1 MTENSAINKNVSKQR
16 PEGLSAEEA
25 RMYDDFQIGGHERE
39 MPESE
44 RLEQLVSFID
54 AHYDKP
60 AGWEAE
66 AGKNASEYAASAQA
80 DAAQSGT
87 DRPGNQLADARAEI
101 ENYLARLPDRITHA
115 AMIMLGSAVDHSLPV
130 TAYAQ
135 GIETRDDEFG
145 RWYLPENPRGVAV
158 AVVGG
163 WWYAGAAREMSWEP
177 EIAALA
183 GYSQRAIFS
192 VHFPLLPEASA
203 AEASAFVRR
212 AVEAVRASAE
222 TTAESNELLAWGK
235 WAGADLLLEH
245 ADLVDALVLT
255 FGSADSSAVAG
266 VGKRVVRQQLTAH
279 RHVAT
284 PTTARAAVREIA
296 ELWGIR

>member
-1 MTENSAINKNVSKQR
+1 MTENSAINKNVSKKR

-44 RLEQLVSFID
+44 RLEQLASFID

-66 AGKNASEYAASAQA
+66 AAHTGSVEQ
-80 DAAQSGT
+80 
-87 DRPGNQLADARAEI
+87 RMEL

-135 GIETRDDEFG
+135 GIDTRDDEFG
-145 RWYLPENPRGVAV
+145 RWYLPDNPRGVAV

-183 GYSQRAIFS
+183 GYSQRAVLS
-192 VHFPLLPEASA
+192 VHFPLQPEAT
-203 AEASAFVRR
+203 AEHASAFVRR
-212 AVEAVRASAE
+212 ALESVR
-222 TTAESNELLAWGK
+222 TTEFTTTTDTDQLAAWGK
-235 WAGADLLLEH
+235 WAGADLLLQH
-245 ADLVDALVLT
+245 ADLVDAVALT
-255 FGSADSSAVAG
+255 FPGVDTIKTMDISAAGG
-266 VGKRVVRQQLTAH
+266 VGKSVMLQELTAH

-284 PTTARAAVREIA
+284 PSVARAAVREIA
-296 ELWGIR
+296 EFWDAH

>member
-44 RLEQLVSFID
+44 RLEQLASFID

-66 AGKNASEYAASAQA
+66 AGHTGSVEQ
-80 DAAQSGT
+80 
-87 DRPGNQLADARAEI
+87 RVEI

-255 FGSADSSAVAG
+255 FPSADSSAVAG

>member
-1 MTENSAINKNVSKQR
+1 MTENSAINKNVSKKR

-44 RLEQLVSFID
+44 RLEQLASFID
-54 AHYDKP
+54 AHYEKP
-60 AGWEAE
+60 AGWESEAAQVE
-66 AGKNASEYAASAQA
+66 AGQPSKQRAYERAA
-80 DAAQSGT
+80 
-87 DRPGNQLADARAEI
+87 I

-135 GIETRDDEFG
+135 GIDTRDDEFG

-183 GYSQRAIFS
+183 GYSQRAVLS
-192 VHFPLLPEASA
+192 VHFPLQPEATA
-203 AEASAFVRR
+203 KHASAFVRR
-212 AVEAVRASAE
+212 ALESVR
-222 TTAESNELLAWGK
+222 TTEFTTTDTDQLAAWGK
-235 WAGADLLLEH
+235 WAGADLLLQH
-245 ADLVDALVLT
+245 ADLVDGLALT
-255 FGSADSSAVAG
+255 FPSENTINTTDISAAGG
-266 VGKRVVRQQLTAH
+266 VGTRVMLQELTAH

-284 PTTARAAVREIA
+284 PTTARAAIREISDF
-296 ELWGIR
+296 WGRH

>member
-44 RLEQLVSFID
+44 RLEQLASFID

-66 AGKNASEYAASAQA
+66 
-80 DAAQSGT
+80 SGHT
-87 DRPGNQLADARAEI
+87 GSVEQRVEI

-255 FGSADSSAVAG
+255 FPSTDSSAVAG

-296 ELWGIR
+296 ELWGIH

>member
-25 RMYDDFQIGGHERE
+25 RMYDEFQIGGHERE

-44 RLEQLVSFID
+44 RLEQLASFID

-66 AGKNASEYAASAQA
+66 A

-87 DRPGNQLADARAEI
+87 DHPGNQLADARAEI

-255 FGSADSSAVAG
+255 FPSADSSAAAG

>member
-1 MTENSAINKNVSKQR
+1 MTENSAINKNVSKKR

-44 RLEQLVSFID
+44 RLEQLASFID

-66 AGKNASEYAASAQA
+66 AAQIEAEQVEAGQPSKQRADERAA
-80 DAAQSGT
+80 
-87 DRPGNQLADARAEI
+87 I

-135 GIETRDDEFG
+135 GIDTRDDEFG

-183 GYSQRAIFS
+183 GYSQRAVLS
-192 VHFPLLPEASA
+192 VHFPLQPEATA
-203 AEASAFVRR
+203 KHASAFVRR
-212 AVEAVRASAE
+212 ALESVR
-222 TTAESNELLAWGK
+222 TTEFTTITDADQLAAWGK
-235 WAGADLLLEH
+235 WAGADLLLQH

-255 FGSADSSAVAG
+255 FPSANTINTTDISAAGG
-266 VGKRVVRQQLTAH
+266 VGTRVTLQELTAH

-284 PTTARAAVREIA
+284 PTTARAAIREISDF
-296 ELWGIR
+296 WGAH